1 MLEANVKAAFEKV
14 KAGFGLPIDV
24 HLNIYKTREE
34 AENALGRKVEP
45 HEFAFADYNHG
56 NPSVTFIQDFWPL
69 KNHSRKKECL
79 EGVIAEDFGH
89 IKYDSTHKDLTAV
102 HVDPELSMHVYQFW
116 AVRNGI
122 ESGFGDPLLEFYKI
136 ATTKTKPV
144 ANADVGEIIGVFPA
158 LAALSEKYDVKQVI
172 AKYIQSLP
180 RETRKEVEKYTFL
193 LDAKSY
199 DNESDLLVDWK
210 SAKRSS

>member
-1 MLEANVKAAFEKV
+1 MLDAIVKEAFENV

-122 ESGFGDPLLEFYKI
+122 ESGFGDQLLEFYKI